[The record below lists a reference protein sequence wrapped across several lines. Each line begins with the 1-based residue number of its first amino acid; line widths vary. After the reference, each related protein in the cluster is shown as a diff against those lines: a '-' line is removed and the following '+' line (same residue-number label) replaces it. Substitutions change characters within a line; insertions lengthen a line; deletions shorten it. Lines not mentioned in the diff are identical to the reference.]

1 MDVKVLRFLELSS
14 EFCKEPEDYE
24 GFSNVATGTTCI
36 LGTSYSG
43 TVLSTANYA
52 NIAPHLKLEQF
63 KNQKQSEIEKAERW
77 EEFLNQKQSEI
88 EKAERWEEFL
98 ELKNDLKQ
106 YLEAKIKLTK

>member
-1 MDVKVLRFLELSS
+1 MDVKFLRFLELSS
-14 EFCKEPEDYE
+14 EFCKEPEDYK

-36 LGTSYSG
+36 SG
-43 TVLSTANYA
+43 IYYPGIVLSTDNYA
-52 NIAPHLKLEQF
+52 STVSPSKLEQF
-63 KNQKQSEIEKAERW
+63 RNQKE
-77 EEFLNQKQSEI
+77 SEI

>member
-1 MDVKVLRFLELSS
+1 MDVKILKFLELSS
-14 EFCKEPEDYE
+14 EFCKEPEDYN

-36 LGTSYSG
+36 SGTSYSG
-43 TVLSTANYA
+43 TVLSTASYA
-52 NIAPHLKLEQF
+52 STVSPSKLEQF
-63 KNQKQSEIEKAERW
+63 KSQKQA
-77 EEFLNQKQSEI
+77 EI

>member
-1 MDVKVLRFLELSS
+1 MDVKILRFLELSS
-14 EFCKEPEDYE
+14 EFCKEPEDYN

-36 LGTSYSG
+36 SGIYYSGISYSG

-63 KNQKQSEIEKAERW
+63 KSQKQA
-77 EEFLNQKQSEI
+77 EI

>member
-1 MDVKVLRFLELSS
+1 MDVKFLRFLELSS
-14 EFCKEPEDYE
+14 EFCKEPEDYK

-36 LGTSYSG
+36 SGISYSG
-43 TVLSTANYA
+43 TVLSTYNYI
-52 NIAPHLKLEQF
+52 NTVLSSKLEQF
-63 KNQKQSEIEKAERW
+63 KSQKQA
-77 EEFLNQKQSEI
+77 EI

>member
-1 MDVKVLRFLELSS
+1 MDVKILKFLELSS
-14 EFCKEPEDYE
+14 EFCKEPEDYN
-24 GFSNVATGTTCI
+24 GFSNVATGTTWI
-36 LGTSYSG
+36 SGTHYSGTSYSG

-52 NIAPHLKLEQF
+52 STIQPSKLEQL
-63 KNQKQSEIEKAERW
+63 R
-77 EEFLNQKQSEI
+77 NQKQSEI

>member
-1 MDVKVLRFLELSS
+1 MDVKILRFLELSS
-14 EFCKEPEDYE
+14 EFCKEPEDYK

-36 LGTSYSG
+36 SGISYSGISYSGTSYSG

-63 KNQKQSEIEKAERW
+63 KSQKQA
-77 EEFLNQKQSEI
+77 EI

>member
-1 MDVKVLRFLELSS
+1 MDVKILRFLELSS
-14 EFCKEPEDYE
+14 EFCKEPEDYK
-24 GFSNVATGTTCI
+24 GFNNVATGTTCI
-36 LGTSYSG
+36 SGISYSGTYYSG

-52 NIAPHLKLEQF
+52 NIAPPSKLEQF
-63 KNQKQSEIEKAERW
+63 R
-77 EEFLNQKQSEI
+77 NQKQSEI

>member
-1 MDVKVLRFLELSS
+1 MDVKILRFLELSS

-36 LGTSYSG
+36 SGISYSG
-43 TVLSTANYA
+43 IVLSTDNFT
-52 NIAPHLKLEQF
+52 ITVSPSKLEQF
-63 KNQKQSEIEKAERW
+63 RNQKQSEIG
-77 EEFLNQKQSEI
+77 
-88 EKAERWEEFL
+88 KAERWEEFL

>member
-1 MDVKVLRFLELSS
+1 MDVKILRFLELSS
-14 EFCKEPEDYE
+14 EFCKEPEDYN

-36 LGTSYSG
+36 SGISYSG
-43 TVLSTANYA
+43 TVLSTYNYI
-52 NIAPHLKLEQF
+52 NTVLPSKLEQF
-63 KNQKQSEIEKAERW
+63 KSQKQA
-77 EEFLNQKQSEI
+77 EI

>member
-1 MDVKVLRFLELSS
+1 MDVKFLRFLELSS
-14 EFCKEPEDYE
+14 EFCKEPEDYK
-24 GFSNVATGTTCI
+24 GFSNVATGTTYI
-36 LGTSYSG
+36 SGISYSGTSYSG

-52 NIAPHLKLEQF
+52 NTVPHLKLEQF
-63 KNQKQSEIEKAERW
+63 KSQKQA
-77 EEFLNQKQSEI
+77 EI

>member
-1 MDVKVLRFLELSS
+1 MDVKFLRFLELSS
-14 EFCKEPEDYE
+14 EFCKEPEDYK
-24 GFSNVATGTTCI
+24 GFSNVATGTICI
-36 LGTSYSG
+36 SGTSYLGTSYSG

-63 KNQKQSEIEKAERW
+63 KS
-77 EEFLNQKQSEI
+77 QKQSEI